1 MDIDIIG
8 DILRKLKET
17 HPGSGFI
24 QSLHQQY
31 SEKGSLSRKQLEG
44 LAHKAA
50 KSDIPPAK
58 LATLQAIILRKHSK
72 HRSDLPVNTE
82 TIMPLHNVEQQHLLE
97 EKISR
102 ILNKY
107 PAHKRVLYFKSRNA
121 KEGLSPAEISELE
134 KFYKIL
140 IAS

>member
-1 MDIDIIG
+1 MEIDIIG
-8 DILRKLKET
+8 DILRKLKES

-44 LAHKAA
+44 LAHKAS

-72 HRSDLPVNTE
+72 HRSDLPVHAE
-82 TIMPLHNVEQQHLLE
+82 TILPLHDVEQQHLLQQ
-97 EKISR
+97 KITQ
-102 ILNKY
+102 ILDKY
-107 PAHKRVLYFKSRNA
+107 PAHKRVLYFNNRKA
-121 KEGLSPAEISELE
+121 KEGLSAAEISELE

-140 IAS
+140 ISS